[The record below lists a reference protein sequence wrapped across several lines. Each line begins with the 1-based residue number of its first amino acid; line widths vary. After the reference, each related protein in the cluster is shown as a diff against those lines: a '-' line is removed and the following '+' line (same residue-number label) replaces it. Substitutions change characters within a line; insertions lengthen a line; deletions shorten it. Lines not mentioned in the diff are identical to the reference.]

1 MIVNFDDM
9 PEMPNPEFKG
19 GKLTFY
25 NKMYSDGINKMMTGR
40 LEPGASIGLHTHY
53 NDSEFIYILEGEGT
67 ILFDGDEIP
76 LRPGMCHYCPKGHDH
91 SLMNTGNLSLKFFS
105 VIATQ

>member
-1 MIVNFDDM
+1 MILNFE
-9 PEMPNPEFKG
+9 EMTEMANKEFKG

-25 NKMYSDGINKMMTGR
+25 NKCYTDGINKIMTGR

-53 NDSEFIYILEGEGT
+53 NESEVIYILEGEGT
-67 ILFDGDEIP
+67 IIFDDDKLP
-76 LRPGMCHYCPKGHDH
+76 LRPGLAHYCPKGHDH
-91 SLMNTGNLSLKFFS
+91 SLVNTSDETLRFFS